1 MTTSPPLA
9 APVHPSLTTATASRR
24 RQLEPRTLL
33 LVGSAVA
40 AASLVVAVIGLVA
53 DPRQIAGSPAWLK
66 PAKFGVSITV
76 YLVTLQW
83 ILAFVRGHR
92 RLLLVVSGVT
102 LVVLVVE
109 IALID
114 LQVVRGTTSHFN
126 KSTPF
131 DASVFNLMGGLIT
144 SLFVVTVV
152 AAILVL
158 RTRGLDAGIAAGMR
172 WGLLLAL
179 LGMLEAVLMT
189 VNFGWSDGGG
199 HTVGAPDGGPGLP
212 ITGWSTEHGDL
223 RIAHFVGLHALQALP
238 ILAWVL
244 TAFTSLGSRTR
255 VRLLAVAGAGYG
267 GAMLLLTW
275 QALRGQ
281 ALLSP
286 DGPTLVAAAALALLV
301 LAGARAALGSAT
313 RRAAES

>member
-9 APVHPSLTTATASRR
+9 APVHPSLATATAAPPRR
-24 RQLEPRTLL
+24 LEPRTLL
-33 LVGSAVA
+33 LVGAAVA
-40 AASLVVAVIGLVA
+40 AASLAVAVVGLVA

-83 ILAFVRGHR
+83 ILSFVRGHR
-92 RLLLVVSGVT
+92 RLLLVVTGVT
-102 LVVLVVE
+102 LVALVVE
-109 IALID
+109 IVLID

-126 KSTPF
+126 KATAF
-131 DASVFNLMGGLIT
+131 DTAVYNAMGGLIS
-144 SLFVVTVV
+144 SLFVVAVI
-152 AAILVL
+152 AAVLLL

-199 HTVGAPDGGPGLP
+199 HTVGASDGGPGLP

-223 RIAHFVGLHALQALP
+223 RIAHFVGLHALQVLP
-238 ILAWVL
+238 ILAWLL
-244 TAFTSLGSRTR
+244 TAVTSLGSRTR

-301 LAGARAALGSAT
+301 LAGTRAALGSAT